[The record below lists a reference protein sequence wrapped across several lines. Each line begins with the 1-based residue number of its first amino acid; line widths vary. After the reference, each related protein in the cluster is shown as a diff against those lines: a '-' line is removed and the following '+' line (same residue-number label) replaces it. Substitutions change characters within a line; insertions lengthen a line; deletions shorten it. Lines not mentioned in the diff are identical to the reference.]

1 MMDST
6 EKRCLVGSALL
17 HGAVIGLFTLATLG
31 FMSRKDPVPPDSV
44 VLEVISLKDVTL
56 TDGPTAGG
64 SAPAAAIEQTP
75 APQRE
80 IVQPAPDPAPVRSEP
95 VVTPEPT
102 PEPPPARK
110 PETRRKPE
118 PVEETIKPPVTKP
131 IRNDV
136 PNQLPK
142 KQTRKKPDPVEET
155 IKPPVTKPIRNDVP
169 NQLPKKQTR
178 KKTDPPKRV
187 VDLTQKVTLDPKD
200 TEAQR
205 DRERRETA
213 GREARKQAETQ
224 RRDLVNNIRSASNR
238 VADGTASGVS
248 VQFTGGGGG
257 QAAINYGDYIREEF
271 MRVWVVPSSA
281 TPSMLAKATIT
292 LSSDGTVSDAQ
303 IISRSGNSAFDRSV
317 GTALKKVR
325 NVRGFPAGSSDQHRT
340 YTIHFQPTSSQGT
353 G

>member
-118 PVEETIKPPVTKP
+118 
-131 IRNDV
+131 
-136 PNQLPK
+136 
-142 KQTRKKPDPVEET
+142 PVEET

>member
-6 EKRCLVGSALL
+6 DKRCLVGSALL

-44 VLEVISLKDVTL
+44 VLEMISLKDVTL

-64 SAPAAAIEQTP
+64 SAPAAAIEPAP
-75 APQRE
+75 APQPK
-80 IVQPAPDPAPVRSEP
+80 IVQPAPDPAPVRSAP
-95 VVTPEPT
+95 VVKPEPT
-102 PEPPPARK
+102 PEPPPAPK

-142 KQTRKKPDPVEET
+142 KQTRKKPDP
-155 IKPPVTKPIRNDVP
+155 
-169 NQLPKKQTR
+169 
-178 KKTDPPKRV
+178 PKRV

-200 TEAQR
+200 TQAQR

-213 GREARKQAETQ
+213 DREARKQVESQ
-224 RRDLVNNIRSASNR
+224 RRDLANNIRSASNR

-317 GTALKKVR
+317 ETALKKVR